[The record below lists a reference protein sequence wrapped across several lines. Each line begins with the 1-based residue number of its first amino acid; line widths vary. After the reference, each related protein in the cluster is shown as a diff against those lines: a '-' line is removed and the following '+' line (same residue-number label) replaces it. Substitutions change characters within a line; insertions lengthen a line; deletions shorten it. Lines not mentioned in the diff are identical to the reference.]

1 MGAVSAT
8 LKWLRALEH
17 RTRPVDPEAR
27 AALDQRWAEL
37 PDQVKTPAQALGRHT
52 VGCEGTH
59 GVFPRCNLSCTPCYH
74 SRDAN
79 KVRVDGAH
87 TLAEVDRQ
95 MAHLRLRRGPRA
107 HAQLIGGEVSLL
119 TPEDHAAA
127 LETMYRHGR
136 LPMSM
141 THGDFD
147 YDYLERL
154 ALRPD
159 GTPRFRLLSFAAH
172 FDSLMIGRRG
182 IARPQ
187 GERDLHPYRQRFCDM
202 SKRLQREHGVKHY
215 LAHNMTVTPQNLG
228 EVAEVVRSCRD
239 MGFRMFSFQPAA
251 YVGDDRRWR
260 DGFREVTPDSVWAEV
275 ERGIGARLPFKA
287 VQIGDERCTR
297 TVWGLLAGDRW
308 VPVIDDLVP
317 ADLEARDRLFEAF
330 AGVDFGAPRGLL
342 AIRLVRAAARHPQ
355 VLPVGARWA
364 GRLARRVGLAN
375 AVRGRVRPLTFVMHM
390 FMDADDVKPAW
401 ELLRRGELSDDP
413 RIRATQERLQAC
425 AYAMAHPESD
435 ELVPAC
441 AQHSVL
447 DPFEN
452 IELRRRLPLL
462 TAGTR

>member
-1 MGAVSAT
+1 MPSPNR
-8 LKWLRALEH
+8 LLRSLAA
-17 RTRPVDPEAR
+17 RTRPVDPEVR
-27 AALDQRWAEL
+27 AALERRWAEL
-37 PDQVKTPAQALGRHT
+37 PDALKTPAQALGRHT

-87 TLAEVDRQ
+87 TLVEVDRQ
-95 MAHLRLRRGPRA
+95 MAYLRSRRGPRA

-119 TPEDHAAA
+119 SPDDHAAA
-127 LETMYRHGR
+127 LALMASHGR

-154 ALRPD
+154 ALAPD
-159 GTPRFRLLSFAAH
+159 GRPRFRRLSFAAH
-172 FDSLMIGRRG
+172 FDSLMVGRRG
-182 IARPQ
+182 IERPRS
-187 GERDLHPYRQRFCDM
+187 EADLHLYRQRFCDM
-202 SKRLQREHGVKHY
+202 AAQLQREHGVRNY

-228 EVAEVVRSCRD
+228 EVADVVRSCKH

-251 YVGDDRRWR
+251 YIGDDRRWR
-260 DGFREVTPDSVWAEV
+260 DGFREATPDAVWGEV
-275 ERGIGARLPFKA
+275 ERGIGARLPYRA
-287 VQIGDERCTR
+287 VQVGDERCTR

-308 VPVIDDLVP
+308 VPVIDDQVP
-317 ADLEARDRLFEAF
+317 ADLVVRDRLFAAF
-330 AGVDFGAPRGLL
+330 GGVDFGASRGLL
-342 AIRLVRAAARHPQ
+342 AIRLLRAAARHPR
-355 VLPVGARWA
+355 VVPAAGRWA
-364 GRLARRVGLAN
+364 GRLLRRVGVGAAL
-375 AVRGRVRPLTFVMHM
+375 RGRVRPLTFVMHM
-390 FMDADDVKPAW
+390 FMDADDVRPAW
-401 ELLRRGELSDDP
+401 ELLRRGELADDP

-447 DPFEN
+447 DPIETV
-452 IELRRRLPLL
+452 ELRRRLPLVA
-462 TAGTR
+462 AGGR

>member
-1 MGAVSAT
+1 MPSPNR
-8 LKWLRALEH
+8 LLRSLAA
-17 RTRPVDPEAR
+17 RTRPVDPEVR
-27 AALDQRWAEL
+27 AALERRWAEL
-37 PDQVKTPAQALGRHT
+37 PDALKTPAQALGRHT

-87 TLAEVDRQ
+87 TLVEVDRQ
-95 MAHLRLRRGPRA
+95 MAYLRSRRGPRA

-119 TPEDHAAA
+119 SPDDHAAA
-127 LETMYRHGR
+127 LALMASHGR

-154 ALRPD
+154 ALAPD
-159 GTPRFRLLSFAAH
+159 GRPRFRRLSFAAH
-172 FDSLMIGRRG
+172 FDSLMVGRRG
-182 IARPQ
+182 IERPRS
-187 GERDLHPYRQRFCDM
+187 EADLHLYRQRFCDM
-202 SKRLQREHGVKHY
+202 AAQLQREHGVRHY

-228 EVAEVVRSCRD
+228 EVADVVRSCKH

-251 YVGDDRRWR
+251 YIGDDRRWR
-260 DGFREVTPDSVWAEV
+260 DGFREATPDAVWGEV
-275 ERGIGARLPFKA
+275 ERGIGARLPYRA
-287 VQIGDERCTR
+287 VQVGDERCTR

-308 VPVIDDLVP
+308 VPVIDDQVP
-317 ADLEARDRLFEAF
+317 ADLVVRDRLFAAF
-330 AGVDFGAPRGLL
+330 GGVDFGASRGLL
-342 AIRLVRAAARHPQ
+342 AIRLLRAAARHPR
-355 VLPVGARWA
+355 VVPAAGRWA
-364 GRLARRVGLAN
+364 GRLLRRVGVGAAL
-375 AVRGRVRPLTFVMHM
+375 RGRVRPLTFVMHM
-390 FMDADDVKPAW
+390 FMDADDVRPAW
-401 ELLRRGELSDDP
+401 ELLRRGELADDP

-447 DPFEN
+447 DPIETV
-452 IELRRRLPLL
+452 ELRRRLPLVA
-462 TAGTR
+462 AGGR